1 VDIRLRP
8 LREDEFGRFLRARR
22 AEYVRGLVDEAGLTA
37 EQAEEKSRA
46 DLGSLFP
53 DGARQ
58 AHHRIS
64 EGLNGIDLNVWGRND
79 IARALYRT
87 AGYYE
92 RAVAMS
98 KELE

>member
-1 VDIRLRP
+1 L
-8 LREDEFGRFLRARR
+8 
-22 AEYVRGLVDEAGLTA
+22 
-37 EQAEEKSRA
+37 S
-46 DLGSLFP
+46 
-53 DGARQ
+53 
-58 AHHRIS
+58 
-64 EGLNGIDLNVWGRND
+64 GIDLNVWGRND